1 MITAGGIVNADR
13 ETTVPLAATG
23 SKATAI
29 VMDDSPCVL
38 SLGKRCMQ
46 EGFSFEW
53 NAGEN
58 PVLVTPEG
66 NCHTLDLQNL
76 VPVMPVVGRAELG
89 ETLAEPVASV
99 PSGPEPTNPPIGG
112 SRDHALTVDALP
124 ETLYLR
130 DLPEGEDPESSVQEA
145 ETGAGGNSC
154 ER

>member
-1 MITAGGIVNADR
+1 MLVIESGLDSGSCFDIVNTHEMRPGEKRKATKADRPYRMITAGGIVKADQ
-13 ETTVPLAATG
+13 ETTVPLASTG

-58 PVLVTPEG
+58 PVLVTPRG
-66 NCHTLDLQNL
+66 SRHTLELQNL

-89 ETLAEPVASV
+89 GSQRIRRILDRQDPNRQTRR
-99 PSGPEPTNPPIGG
+99 SGSLMIM
-112 SRDHALTVDALP
+112 R
-124 ETLYLR
+124 
-130 DLPEGEDPESSVQEA
+130 
-145 ETGAGGNSC
+145 
-154 ER
+154 